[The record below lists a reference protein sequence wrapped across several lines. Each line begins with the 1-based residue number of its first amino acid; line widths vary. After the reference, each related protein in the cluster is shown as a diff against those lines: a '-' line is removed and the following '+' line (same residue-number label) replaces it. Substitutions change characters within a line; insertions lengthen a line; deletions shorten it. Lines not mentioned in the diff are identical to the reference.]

1 MKGGIDV
8 YTGLTSLGRPRNTLK
23 KLLKENGQGLVE
35 YALILTTVA
44 ILLIVILTWLGQVVF
59 SNLYS
64 KIGSGMFSANGG

>member
-8 YTGLTSLGRPRNTLK
+8 YTGLPILGRPRNTLK

-44 ILLIVILTWLGQVVF
+44 ILLIVILTWIGRVVV
-59 SNLYS
+59 SNLYCNF
-64 KIGSGMFSANGG
+64 GRGLFSANGG

>member
-8 YTGLTSLGRPRNTLK
+8 YTGLPILGRPRNTLK